1 MYLKIKNDKK
11 NNLKRIHWA
20 AEFIVS
26 HQASSLVVTNKPQKS
41 TILTTEKLVGQKNTE
56 SMYYLSKCSIT
67 LKQNT
72 SKIQVFFKIQI
83 LASLGHGSWR

>member
-1 MYLKIKNDKK
+1 MIKN
-11 NNLKRIHWA
+11 NFKRIHWA

-26 HQASSLVVTNKPQKS
+26 HQASLLVVTNEPQKS
-41 TILTTEKLVGQKNTE
+41 TILTPEKLVGQRNTE
-56 SMYYLSKCSIT
+56 SMHYLSNCSIT

-72 SKIQVFFKIQI
+72 SKMQVFFKLQI